1 MGISNCLKFLV
12 LSVTTLASIILIILL
27 RKQYI
32 CGCFVCMYVCAAHA
46 CLLALETGRRHWI
59 HLELQNAGN
68 HYVGAWIWTQ
78 VIRRCNKC
86 LWPPIYLSQL
96 LNSRPYLLLAEQEF
110 ASSNLISIPS
120 SWKWSHFHSVF
131 LLYGNYRGK
140 GCLPSFCVLCFLL
153 ITVSLWGYISWCFHS
168 KY

>member
-59 HLELQNAGN
+59 HRTGVTERWEPLCGCLDLNPSYQEVQYVSLTTKISLPTPKLQTLSPSSRTGICLFKSHLNTFLLEVVPFPLCIFIIWELQREG
-68 HYVGAWIWTQ
+68 
-78 VIRRCNKC
+78 
-86 LWPPIYLSQL
+86 LSAFFLCTL
-96 LNSRPYLLLAEQEF
+96 LSPDYSEPLRIHKL
-110 ASSNLISIPS
+110 
-120 SWKWSHFHSVF
+120 V
-131 LLYGNYRGK
+131 
-140 GCLPSFCVLCFLL
+140 LPQ
-153 ITVSLWGYISWCFHS
+153 
-168 KY
+168 